1 MIKLR
6 DGELANILPE
16 SFTRQPQVRALSYAL
31 KRAYQRLCTYQ
42 DGIYVFACIDRARED
57 VLDLL
62 AVELRVRYYQDDFP
76 IDKKRALIKSAIF
89 VSLKDGTKYAVDS
102 VLDTSLEGGMAVE
115 WYEYGGDPGCF
126 KLDVDI
132 DNNNIDVDKVIGA
145 IDTVKRKSAHLD
157 SVNLQLDAEQGLF
170 FGSIL
175 QASAVVTMW
184 TEDPFTTHM
193 TLDQGL
199 LDRNTLA

>member
-6 DGELANILPE
+6 DGELADIMPE

-31 KRAYQRLCTYQ
+31 KRAYQKLCTYQ
-42 DGIYVFACIDRARED
+42 DGIYVFANIDRARED

-102 VLDTSLEGGMAVE
+102 VLDTSLEGGRAAE

-193 TLDQGL
+193 ILDQGL